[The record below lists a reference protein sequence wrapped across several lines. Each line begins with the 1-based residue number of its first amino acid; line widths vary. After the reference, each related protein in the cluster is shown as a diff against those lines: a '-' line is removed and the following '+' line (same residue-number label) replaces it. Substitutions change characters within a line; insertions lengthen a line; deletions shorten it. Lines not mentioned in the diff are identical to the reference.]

1 MVCNN
6 RIDVRSK
13 YRQTGATLVEFTL
26 TFLIFTTLVF
36 AIIEFSMATF
46 NWSRTVQATHA
57 GARYAITGDPAC
69 DIFSYRDEAFI
80 PNCDGGGVLDAA
92 CAPGDEV
99 HRTITSCTEG
109 STDSGC
115 KIVEQMQRYSPYIL
129 SDGGSVTVSY
139 TCTQT
144 GDPDLPRAVPIVTV
158 SSDNV
163 PYQFMMPGLFNIDA
177 SITMPS
183 FSTTRIGEDLHTY
196 IPPAP

>member
-1 MVCNN
+1 M
-6 RIDVRSK
+6 SSPWPPS
-13 YRQTGATLVEFTL
+13 TGRERYKQPMPVHATLLPAIRPV
-26 TFLIFTTLVF
+26 IF
-36 AIIEFSMATF
+36 
-46 NWSRTVQATHA
+46 
-57 GARYAITGDPAC
+57 
-69 DIFSYRDEAFI
+69 FSYRDEVFI
-80 PNCDGGGVLDAA
+80 PNCDGGGVLNAA
-92 CAPGDEV
+92 CTPGDEV

-115 KIVEQMQRYSPYIL
+115 KIVEKMQRYSPYIL
-129 SDGGSVTVSY
+129 SGGGSVTVSY

-144 GDPDLPRAVPIVTV
+144 GDSKLPRAVPIVTV